1 MSLIAYLIVLF
12 ITGLIVG
19 ALARLFLPG
28 RDPMSIL
35 ETAAVGVAGSFIAG
49 LIALALFHRR
59 GGGGIILSILCA
71 MGLVWLIR
79 RSRERGAIS
88 RRGGLLS
95 RRGTM
100 SRRGGF
106 LSRR

>member
-1 MSLIAYLIVLF
+1 MTMSLIAYLIILF

-28 RDPMSIL
+28 RDPMGIF
-35 ETAAVGVAGSFIAG
+35 ETAAVGIGGSLIAG
-49 LIALALFHRR
+49 LIALAIFHKR
-59 GGGGIILSILCA
+59 GGGGIILSIICA

-79 RSRERGAIS
+79 RSRERSAG
-88 RRGGLLS
+88 
-95 RRGTM
+95 

-106 LSRR
+106 VGRR